1 MIRLIRY
8 LTTGIILIV
17 LQTAVLPHFLGMHFR
32 PDLLLILV
40 LYSSLS
46 NVSPCSGAFY
56 AWGLGCLFDVFSG
69 TTLGLY
75 GIVMLIIFCA
85 SASTGRQFNRDNNI
99 TMIIATIVGTI
110 AQSALIAF
118 MLLCFANTTQSWLPI
133 IKQLPT
139 QLLINL
145 GTIILIT
152 VLKQPVVEITQQQ
165 KLHRNQ
171 RSQSSWG

>member
-1 MIRLIRY
+1 
-8 LTTGIILIV
+8 
-17 LQTAVLPHFLGMHFR
+17 
-32 PDLLLILV
+32 
-40 LYSSLS
+40 
-46 NVSPCSGAFY
+46 
-56 AWGLGCLFDVFSG
+56 
-69 TTLGLY
+69 
-75 GIVMLIIFCA
+75 MLIIFCA